1 MINKKAIFICGS
13 GGSGKS
19 TICDTYFSEYIRID
33 VDLIYEQLLLQ
44 SGLGLDIKKFNQEQR
59 MVSESLFEK
68 AKNLNNV
75 KFNEVVLSGKNII
88 IDGIG
93 RELDGILYQRSLLER
108 AGYNTFMIM
117 VYADLSICIDR
128 VKNRKRSYHTSLTID
143 SWYKSYSNIVSFKKE
158 FGNRFMLIHNDEQN
172 DWKSKFQIFINKES
186 KNKAII

>member
-172 DWKSKFQIFINKES
+172 DWKSKFKIFINKES